1 MRITRKVFSIYSE
14 SDLIDEISERA
25 FCQGYLAAEEEE
37 RLFAKIKDQ
46 KKQANRIAK
55 LEKELLKA
63 QSDGQRAK
71 IQAELDAARKRYKM
85 EVEKASGS
93 TNKLINKEIKSGNL
107 ETGTTLE
114 NLVEG
119 RKQVERPI
127 LPEVKRYK
135 SVNPEKVDGKALKTI
150 VNSGNTVKNAH
161 VDALVDS
168 VLNQRSKQAK
178 KDSRASGVNKDVSNL
193 VHDRRYKNAVNRAQE
208 ERSKIAAEKAARQE
222 AFQPQIQHQ
231 LEKERIAAEELK
243 RQQQIQQEAAKKA
256 DSVLG
261 SIVPKPAYSNVQA
274 PLADPRQ
281 TEVLRAK
288 QEAVAKA
295 QQETA
300 AKAQQEAAALKSQ
313 EEKAGKSILGKVK
326 ELASSKAGKIGLGTA
341 GAAGLG
347 YGIYKYKNR
356 NND

>member
-25 FCQGYLAAEEEE
+25 FCQGYEAAMEEEE
-37 RLFAKIKDQ
+37 RIFAKIKDQ

-71 IQAELDAARKRYKM
+71 IQAEIDAARKRYNM

-93 TNKLINKEIKSGNL
+93 TSKLLRKEEELGSIVKNSGVSEDKVSRAVSDYHKSVRKDAPEFGKSL
-107 ETGTTLE
+107 ETLDKT
-114 NLVEG
+114 
-119 RKQVERPI
+119 
-127 LPEVKRYK
+127 K
-135 SVNPEKVDGKALKTI
+135 STANNASWKAYADDLKT
-150 VNSGNTVKNAH
+150 K
-161 VDALVDS
+161 
-168 VLNQRSKQAK
+168 RSKQAK

-193 VHDRRYKNAVNRAQE
+193 VHDRRYKNAVSRAQE

-261 SIVPKPAYSNVQA
+261 SLVPKPERPVYSDIQA

-288 QEAVAKA
+288 QEAIEKAK
-295 QQETA
+295 QEAA

>member
-14 SDLIDEISERA
+14 NDLIEEISERA
-25 FCQGYLAAEEEE
+25 FNEGYEAAMEEEE
-37 RLFAKIKDQ
+37 RIFAKIRDQ
-46 KKQANRIAK
+46 KKQANKIAK

-63 QSDGQRAK
+63 QSDRQRAK
-71 IQAELDAARKRYKM
+71 IQAELDAARKRYGI
-85 EVEKASGS
+85 EVERASGS

-107 ETGTTLE
+107 ESGTTLE

-119 RKQVERPI
+119 RKQVEHPT
-127 LPEVKRYK
+127 LPGVKRYK
-135 SVNPEKVDGKALKTI
+135 SVNPDKVDGKALKTI
-150 VNSGNTVKNAH
+150 VNSGTTVKDAK
-161 VDALVDS
+161 VGALVNS
-168 VLNQRSKQAK
+168 VLDQRAKQAK
-178 KDSRASGVNKDVSNL
+178 KDSRASGVNKDVSN
-193 VHDRRYKNAVNRAQE
+193 VIHDRKYKNATNRALE

-222 AFQPQIQHQ
+222 AFEPQIQHQ

-243 RQQQIQQEAAKKA
+243 RQQQIQQEASKKA
-256 DSVLG
+256 ESVLG
-261 SIVPKPAYSNVQA
+261 SLIPKPANSNIQA

-281 TEVLRAK
+281 AEVL
-288 QEAVAKA
+288 KA
-295 QQETA
+295 QQEAA
-300 AKAQQEAAALKSQ
+300 AKAQQEAAALKQQ

-326 ELASSKAGKIGLGTA
+326 ELASSRAGKIGLGTA

>member
-37 RLFAKIKDQ
+37 RIFAKIKDQ

-71 IQAELDAARKRYKM
+71 IQAEIDAARKRYGI
-85 EVEKASGS
+85 EVERASGS

-119 RKQVERPI
+119 RKQVEHPI

-161 VDALVDS
+161 VDALVES

-261 SIVPKPAYSNVQA
+261 SLVPKPERPVYSDIQA

-281 TEVLRAK
+281 TEVLRAQ
-288 QEAVAKA
+288 QEA
-295 QQETA
+295 A

-341 GAAGLG
+341 GAVGLG

>member
-14 SDLIDEISERA
+14 SDLINEISERA

-46 KKQANRIAK
+46 KKQANRVAK

-71 IQAELDAARKRYKM
+71 IQAELDAARKRYNM

-119 RKQVERPI
+119 RKQVEHSI

-135 SVNPEKVDGKALKTI
+135 SVNPEKVDRKALKTI

-161 VDALVDS
+161 VDALVES

-243 RQQQIQQEAAKKA
+243 RQQQIQQEAAAKA

-261 SIVPKPAYSNVQA
+261 SLVPKPERPVYSNIQA
-274 PLADPRQ
+274 PFADPRQ

-288 QEAVAKA
+288 QEA
-295 QQETA
+295 A
-300 AKAQQEAAALKSQ
+300 AKAQQQ

-341 GAAGLG
+341 GAAGIG